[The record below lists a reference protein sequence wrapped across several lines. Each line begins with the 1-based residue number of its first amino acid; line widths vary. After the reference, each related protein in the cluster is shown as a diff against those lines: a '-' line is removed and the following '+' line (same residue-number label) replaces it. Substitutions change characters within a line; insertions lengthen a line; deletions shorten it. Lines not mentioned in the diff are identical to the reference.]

1 MVHHSSESLKRVT
14 LILVLLIV
22 GCLSIAAL
30 GGIFE
35 THLLVNFWYLALL
48 GIGAMFLL
56 TALLAVG
63 WMLSRLSRRY
73 RHMLIQWGDGVP
85 GH

>member
-1 MVHHSSESLKRVT
+1 MHHSSESLKRVT
-14 LILVLLIV
+14 LILFLLIV

-35 THLLVNFWYLALL
+35 AHLLINFWYLALL
-48 GIGAMFLL
+48 GIGAMYLL
-56 TALLAVG
+56 TVLLAVA
-63 WMLSRLSRRY
+63 WLLDRLSRRY
-73 RHMLIQWGDGVP
+73 RHMLIHWGDGVP

>member
-1 MVHHSSESLKRVT
+1 MHHLGESLKRVT
-14 LILVLLIV
+14 LILFLTTI
-22 GCLSIAAL
+22 GCLSMAAL

-56 TALLAVG
+56 SALLAVG
-63 WMLSRLSRRY
+63 WLLDRLSRRY
-73 RHMLIQWGDGVP
+73 RHILFRWGDRIP